1 MKRELVRISRRR
13 LKIDAYRLNNK
24 NFCIMVDRTYII
36 GSRVDKKILCPSIF
50 DPFGRN
56 PDALW
61 NERCDFYV
69 PRQ

>member
-1 MKRELVRISRRR
+1 MANSLYYND
-13 LKIDAYRLNNK
+13 L
-24 NFCIMVDRTYII
+24 VDRRYII
-36 GSRVDKKILCPSIF
+36 GSNVFSKYWCPSIF